1 MKINLLT
8 SFFVGAIF
16 CLVATGLSSESS
28 EVTKLFI
35 YAGTALSIT
44 LIWRRWARNTI
55 VKRNQRRDL
64 WASKK
69 HNNDS
74 GPQS

>member
-1 MKINLLT
+1 MKINILT
-8 SFFVGAIF
+8 SFFIGAIF
-16 CLVATGLSSESS
+16 CLIATGLSNELSEI
-28 EVTKLFI
+28 TKLFI

-55 VKRNQRRDL
+55 VKRNQRQDL

-69 HNNDS
+69 RTKEHES
-74 GPQS
+74 